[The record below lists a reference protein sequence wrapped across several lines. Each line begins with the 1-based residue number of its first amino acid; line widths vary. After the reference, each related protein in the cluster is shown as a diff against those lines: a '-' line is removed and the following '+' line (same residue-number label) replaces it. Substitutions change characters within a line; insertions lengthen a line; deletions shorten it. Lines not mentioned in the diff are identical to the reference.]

1 MRAITRAALAAS
13 VASLGLTA
21 AMPALA
27 DVKVGVALGLTG
39 QIAAIGEQSRRGVE
53 AAIKAFNDKGG
64 LNGEQVTLQVED
76 DACDPKQGVAVANK
90 LVSSGVVAVLGH
102 MCTGPT
108 IAASSVYAEEG
119 IPMISASATG
129 PELTERGLDTV
140 FRATGRDD
148 QQGSVAGAMIAER
161 FGDKKVAV
169 VHDKQ
174 AYGRGLAEEAKKAMV
189 AAGKQ
194 PTMEGSITPGEQD
207 FSALVSRLK
216 QDGIEVVYF
225 GGYYNDLGQ
234 IVRQARQQGLNAT
247 FVGGDGLSSSEF
259 WAITGDAGEGTLF
272 TFTPDASQNAA
283 AQEAVDAFK
292 ADGKGDP
299 DNFAYYFYAA
309 AQVLTQ
315 AMTTAGSSDPEAV
328 IGALRNGSFET
339 VVGTMDFDDKGDLKA
354 PQFVFYGWQ
363 GGSAKPAGF

>member
-13 VASLGLTA
+13 AASFVFTA
-21 AMPALA
+21 ALPALA
-27 DVKVGVALGLTG
+27 EIPVGVGLGLTG

-53 AAIKAFNDKGG
+53 GAIKAFNEKGG
-64 LNGEQVTLQVED
+64 LDGEKIELQVED

-90 LVSSGVVAVLGH
+90 LVSSGVVAVIGH

-119 IPMISASATG
+119 VPMITASATG
-129 PELTERGLDTV
+129 PELTERDLDNV

-161 FGDKKVAV
+161 WPDKKVAV

-174 AYGRGLAEEAKKAMV
+174 AYGRGLATEAQKAM
-189 AAGKQ
+189 AEAGKK
-194 PTMEGSITPGEQD
+194 PAMEGSITPGEQD

-216 QDGIEVVYF
+216 QEGIEVVYY

-234 IVRQARQQGLNAT
+234 IVRQARQQGLQAT
-247 FVGGDGLSSSEF
+247 FVGGDGLSSTEF
-259 WAITGDAGEGTLF
+259 WAITGDAGQGTLF
-272 TFTPDASQNAA
+272 TFTPDPSTNPA
-283 AQEAVDAFK
+283 AQEAVEAFK

-299 DNFAYYFYAA
+299 DNFAYYYYAA
-309 AQVLTQ
+309 GQVLTQ
-315 AMTTAGSSDPEAV
+315 AMEKAGSSDPEAV
-328 IGALRNGSFET
+328 REVLRGGTFET
-339 VVGTMDFDDKGDLKA
+339 VVGPMEFDEKGDLKA
-354 PQFVFYGWQ
+354 PQFVFYMWDAGE
-363 GGSAKPAGF
+363 AKPADF